1 MLVTAAGEYY
11 WPTFEPRSPAWLASI
26 RQRQFAQIETDL
38 VEARL
43 VTAAALSA
51 QQENALRE
59 LILSRLPP
67 GFRLTFA
74 YREQI
79 ARSAGGKYEDF
90 VCEIP
95 ARVTGGS
102 R

>member
-1 MLVTAAGEYY
+1 MLVTAAGEHY
-11 WPTFEPRSPAWLASI
+11 WPAFGTRSFTRIAPI
-26 RQRQFAQIETDL
+26 RQCQLAQIECDL

-43 VTAAALSA
+43 VTEGSLSA
-51 QQENALRE
+51 EQEDGLRG

-67 GFRLTFA
+67 GFRVRFA

-79 ARSAGGKYEDF
+79 ARGAGGKYEDF
-90 VCEIP
+90 VCETSAVIK
-95 ARVTGGS
+95 AGS